1 MVVRIYCKRTNTC
14 DPSTIQGH
22 YLLYPAPATFAETN
36 AHAAATPS
44 PLPRALAELIT
55 IQYFT
60 HTVLPNAPAQRMQEL
75 FLLRPQW
82 VREELVPFIAP
93 IATSAG
99 SVESLLLKHGRN
111 LRARWSPAH
120 AQVLLHGAWSPHDV
134 ATAGAGA
141 GAGTSPA
148 CAGSCTLYQARVKY
162 S

>member
-1 MVVRIYCKRTNTC
+1 
-14 DPSTIQGH
+14 
-22 YLLYPAPATFAETN
+22 
-36 AHAAATPS
+36 
-44 PLPRALAELIT
+44 
-55 IQYFT
+55 
-60 HTVLPNAPAQRMQEL
+60 MQEL

-120 AQVLLHGAWSPHDV
+120 AQVLLHGAWSPHDL
-134 ATAGAGA
+134 ATAGA